1 MLITELFKNCIH
13 HGQDTWIIN
22 PKFFAPFN
30 EIFQRNPKN
39 GQRLRAEFSLP
50 IQGVVE
56 KKTSA
61 LKILKTHL
69 EYLTDL
75 VSQVGIVFRL
85 VEIAYGNQY
94 PRLEVF
100 STKESI
106 IVSII

>member
-1 MLITELFKNCIH
+1 MVKDSGPNLVCLYRVLWK
-13 HGQDTWIIN
+13 
-22 PKFFAPFN
+22 
-30 EIFQRNPKN
+30 
-39 GQRLRAEFSLP
+39 
-50 IQGVVE
+50 